1 MALPQ
6 LRALVPAT
14 LCGNRGNPVSRDV
27 IRPTAPVTA
36 APDAA
41 NVTPP
46 ARLEDINPMES
57 LANRAAETLAGAPAQ
72 DVVRWAADTFGD
84 RMCITSSMTDAVIV
98 HIVSQVRPGVDVI
111 FLDTGY
117 HFAETIGTRDAVS
130 AVYPVNV
137 INVTAAQTVAEQDEQ
152 MGSRLYSR
160 NPDLCCYL
168 RKVVPLEQAL
178 EPYDAWI
185 SGVRKEETH
194 SRSDSRVVQWDARRE
209 MVKVNPI
216 VDWTQEQV
224 DAYIADNGILVN
236 PLVYDGYPSIGCA
249 TCTARVEA
257 GADARSGRWA
267 GTGKTECGIHL

>member
-6 LRALVPAT
+6 LCPLVPAT
-14 LCGNRGNPVSRDV
+14 LCGNRSRPVSS
-27 IRPTAPVTA
+27 
-36 APDAA
+36 
-41 NVTPP
+41 
-46 ARLEDINPMES
+46 ARLEDVIRMER
-57 LANRAAETLAGAPAQ
+57 LATEAAEALAGASAE
-72 DVVRWAADTFGD
+72 DVVRWATDTFGD
-84 RMCITSSMTDAVIV
+84 RIC
-98 HIVSQVRPGVDVI
+98 
-111 FLDTGY
+111 
-117 HFAETIGTRDAVS
+117 IGTRDAVS

-137 INVTAAQTVAEQDEQ
+137 LNVTPAQTVAEQDEQ
-152 MGSRLYSR
+152 MGPRLYSR

-185 SGVRKEETH
+185 TGVRKEETDA
-194 SRSDSRVVQWDARRE
+194 RSDTRAVQWDARRE

-216 VDWTQEQV
+216 VDWTQDQV
-224 DAYIADNGILVN
+224 DAYIAENGVLVN

-267 GTGKTECGIHL
+267 GTGKTECGIHS

>member
-1 MALPQ
+1 
-6 LRALVPAT
+6 
-14 LCGNRGNPVSRDV
+14 VSRDTT
-27 IRPTAPVTA
+27 RPTRPGSAEPPA
-36 APDAA
+36 AGP
-41 NVTPP
+41 PMP
-46 ARLEDINPMES
+46 ARLEDVIGMDR
-57 LANRAAETLAGAPAQ
+57 LAAEAAEALDGAPAQ
-72 DVVRWAADTFGD
+72 DVVRWAIDTFGE
-84 RMCITSSMTDAVIV
+84 RICITSSMTDAVIV
-98 HIVSQVRPGVDVI
+98 HLVSQVRAGVDVI

-137 INVTAAQTVAEQDEQ
+137 INVTPAQTVAEQDEQ
-152 MGSRLYSR
+152 MGPRLYSR

-178 EPYDAWI
+178 EPYDAWFT
-185 SGVRKEETH
+185 GVRKEETDA
-194 SRSDSRVVQWDARRE
+194 RSDTRAVQWDGRRE

-216 VDWTQEQV
+216 VDWTQDQV

-257 GADARSGRWA
+257 GAGARSGRWA